1 MRIYFGSPRGVNYSF
16 VLNEELLDAL
26 RVKLCYA
33 PVNTRWHVLVIVS
46 RLCLNITEPNA
57 VEDDDDDDDEV
68 KTRCERQRGSG
79 GRRFITSKGRLAS
92 PRRKTKPA
100 ITVIPSA
107 R

>member
-57 VEDDDDDDDEV
+57 VEDDDDDDEV

>member
-1 MRIYFGSPRGVNYSF
+1 MRIYLGSPRGVNYSF

-46 RLCLNITEPNA
+46 GLRLNITEPNA
-57 VEDDDDDDDEV
+57 VEDDDDDDEV
-68 KTRCERQRGSG
+68 KSRCERRRGSG